1 MTEISTSAAEKDAL
15 RKQALARRKTMD
27 ELERIEKSLQLV
39 DHHDTLPLPA
49 GAIVAG
55 FWPIRDEIDPRPLL
69 DRLRQKGHRLTL
81 PVMTGPS
88 LIFRSLERDTEL
100 VSAGFGCREPGP
112 DAKELRPD
120 VLLMP
125 LAGFDADG
133 NRIGYGRAYYDNT
146 IAGLEKNGSVLCIG
160 VAFSV
165 QEVDRVPTEAHDKPL
180 HGILTEQGYRS
191 FG

>member
-1 MTEISTSAAEKDAL
+1 MKEISASATEKDSL
-15 RKQALARRKTMD
+15 RKQALARRKSLD
-27 ELERIEKSLQLV
+27 ALKRIEKSLQLV
-39 DHHDTLPLPA
+39 DHHDTLPLPD
-49 GAIVAG
+49 GAVVAG

-69 DRLRQKGHRLTL
+69 DKLRQRGYRLAL
-81 PVMTGPS
+81 PVMTGSS

-112 DAKELRPD
+112 GAKELRPD

-125 LAGFDADG
+125 LAGFDATG

-146 IAGLEKNGSVLCIG
+146 ISGLEKNGSVLCIG
-160 VAFSV
+160 LAFSE